1 VNIFF
6 SADWHNLH
14 YNILR
19 FCNRPFKNV
28 IEQEQCLLENH
39 NSIVKPKDIVY
50 CIGDI
55 AMTKEGAISALS
67 KMNGIKIFIL
77 GNHDFK
83 FENIIKQYCREVH
96 NLCDIRIEQ
105 QKITLCHY
113 AMRVWNCSH
122 HGAWCVHGHS
132 HGTLPSLGKSYDV
145 GVDSNNFKP
154 VSFEELEVIMSKKE
168 CHHLI

>member
-1 VNIFF
+1 MNIYFT
-6 SADWHNLH
+6 ADWHNLH

-19 FCNRPFKNV
+19 YCGRPFKDEK
-28 IEQEQCLLENH
+28 EQEQCLLENH
-39 NSIVKPKDIVY
+39 NSIVKPKDTVY
-50 CIGDI
+50 YLGDI

-77 GNHDFK
+77 GNHDFRFK
-83 FENIIKQYCREVH
+83 NIIKQYCREVH

-122 HGAWCVHGHS
+122 HSAWCVYGHS
-132 HGTLPSLGKSYDV
+132 HGTLPSLGKSYDI

-154 VSFEELEVIMSKKE
+154 ISFEELEVIMSKKE
-168 CHHLI
+168 SHHII

>member
-1 VNIFF
+1 MNIYFT
-6 SADWHNLH
+6 ADWHNLH

-28 IEQEQCLLENH
+28 IEQEQCLLYNW

-50 CIGDI
+50 YLGDI
-55 AMTKEGAISALS
+55 AMTQNGAISALT

-77 GNHDFK
+77 GNHDFRFK
-83 FENIIKQYCREVH
+83 NIIKQYCREVH
-96 NLCDIRIEQ
+96 NLCDIRIGQ

-168 CHHLI
+168 CHHII